1 MSDLER
7 VVARLEAAV
16 VAVDATLRVTI
27 WNDAARR
34 LLGFDAGEALGRS
47 FTSLL
52 SLDATS
58 ARGVAAMAALRR
70 EGRWSGE
77 ATARDRSGAE
87 RKIALDASSLAAPD
101 EPWRGAVV
109 ALRDAARRD
118 EERRQVA
125 ASQRLA
131 AVARIAGGAAHDLNN
146 VLQSVVSCAD
156 VLRAQLPADD
166 PRRSWMER
174 IRGAARRG
182 GALTGRLMAFAR
194 EGTHATEQVDVNV
207 VAAECVELFRPILEP
222 GIRVALELDPRAGFV
237 FVEQSALTQ
246 ALANLVLNARDAMP
260 QGGTLTIGTS
270 RRDGGVAERNG
281 RRLAL
286 GAGPHVELFVA
297 DTGEGIP
304 PEAQERIFEPLF
316 TTKANGTGL
325 GLPSV
330 LATARDAGGD
340 VAVASSPGGG
350 SRFSLVLPESR
361 LRLAPPPDETAA
373 IPDAAPRAWRVLIVA
388 AERATGEALAAG
400 LAAWGCTADAVAG
413 PQDALRLLAGGPVD
427 AMVVDALLPGMCG
440 PDLAEAFL
448 AARPD
453 GIVVLMAGP
462 GDMDLVLQS
471 GGLPRVSCLRKPF
484 GLERVQRAL
493 CAAAAE
499 RR

>member
-34 LLGFDAGEALGRS
+34 LLGFDAGEAIGRS
-47 FTSLL
+47 FSGLL

-87 RKIALDASSLAAPD
+87 RRIALDASSLAAPD

-194 EGTHATEQVDVNV
+194 EGAHAREHVDVNV

-222 GIRVALELDPRAGFV
+222 GIAVALELDPRAGFV
-237 FVEQSALTQ
+237 FVEPSALTQ

-260 QGGTLTIGTS
+260 QGGTLTVGTS

-304 PEAQERIFEPLF
+304 PEAQERI
-316 TTKANGTGL
+316 
-325 GLPSV
+325 
-330 LATARDAGGD
+330 
-340 VAVASSPGGG
+340 
-350 SRFSLVLPESR
+350 
-361 LRLAPPPDETAA
+361 
-373 IPDAAPRAWRVLIVA
+373 
-388 AERATGEALAAG
+388 
-400 LAAWGCTADAVAG
+400 
-413 PQDALRLLAGGPVD
+413 
-427 AMVVDALLPGMCG
+427 
-440 PDLAEAFL
+440 
-448 AARPD
+448 
-453 GIVVLMAGP
+453 
-462 GDMDLVLQS
+462 
-471 GGLPRVSCLRKPF
+471 
-484 GLERVQRAL
+484 
-493 CAAAAE
+493 
-499 RR
+499 